1 MGHSTRCITNQYHT
15 HLMERIA
22 TYFAKREAK
31 KRIMENFDIEAMKK
45 KYSEESPEE
54 KEKRTKMEMFPAV
67 MNIIVGIAMVVMGAL
82 NDDEGN
88 GDKDATYFLKVPGV
102 QFNMMTQKKI
112 CIALHM
118 PLTLPFIIW
127 YSIGFSYLWLVV
139 AKRLQKCHHL
149 KEKENKEISKLFCK
163 NNVSFSSSKIAKL
176 QNLKRTMV
184 FCNQN
189 CSDLL

>member
-1 MGHSTRCITNQYHT
+1 MVINNKFRKWLGSNPHPTLLWT
-15 HLMERIA
+15 HLINS
-22 TYFAKREAK
+22 FS
-31 KRIMENFDIEAMKK
+31 IFQ
-45 KYSEESPEE
+45 
-54 KEKRTKMEMFPAV
+54 
-67 MNIIVGIAMVVMGAL
+67 
-82 NDDEGN
+82 
-88 GDKDATYFLKVPGV
+88 VPGV

-118 PLTLPFIIW
+118 PLTSPFIIW
-127 YSIGFSYLWLVV
+127 YSIGFSYLWLVVVEWWPVV

-163 NNVSFSSSKIAKL
+163 NNVSFSSSKITKL

-189 CSDLL
+189 CSDLLWEKIVLVIDNFYLRSLEQFIQTVKGQDNFW